1 LREVNFGGERGPPCD
16 RRKALRNMLVAA
28 ERGRGGASGA
38 QEIGRRSQEADQ
50 HERDGN
56 QQESPRKR

>member
-1 LREVNFGGERGPPCD
+1 
-16 RRKALRNMLVAA
+16 MLVAA

-38 QEIGRRSQEADQ
+38 QEIGRRSQEADK

-56 QQESPRKR
+56 QQESPSER